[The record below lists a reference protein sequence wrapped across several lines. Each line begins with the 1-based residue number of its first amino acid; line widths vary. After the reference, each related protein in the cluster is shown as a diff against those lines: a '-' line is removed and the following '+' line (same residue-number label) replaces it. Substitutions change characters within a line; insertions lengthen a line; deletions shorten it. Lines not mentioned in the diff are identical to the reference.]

1 LEIAVVRIS
10 HFLCAFTMAIPTPAA
25 EPVEIV
31 VESDS
36 FASQGQIPARYTCDG
51 ADISPHL
58 SWSGVPANAKSL
70 VLSVDD
76 PDAPRGPWNHW
87 YVYDI
92 PSSIDR
98 LIEGAS
104 NTHRLPAGA
113 IEAMNDFMKYAYGGP
128 CPPTGRHR
136 YVFSVRAIDKALA
149 DRGLSRVEVER
160 RIAGHIIAEGKLTGV
175 YGPRIVH

>member
-1 LEIAVVRIS
+1 M
-10 HFLCAFTMAIPTPAA
+10 AFPSPAT
-25 EPVEIV
+25 EPVAIV

-36 FASQGQIPARYTCDG
+36 FVSHGEIPSRYTCDG

-58 SWSGVPANAKSL
+58 MWNGVPANAKSL

-76 PDAPRGPWNHW
+76 PDAPRGTWNHW

-92 PSSIDR
+92 PASADR

-104 NTHRLPAGA
+104 NTRRLPAGSV
-113 IEAMNDFMKYAYGGP
+113 EAMNDFMKYAYGGP

-136 YVFSVRAIDKALA
+136 YVFRVRAIDKAISEK
-149 DRGLSRVEVER
+149 GLSRVEVER
-160 RIAGHIIAEGKLTGV
+160 RLAGHILAEGKLVGV
-175 YGPRIVH
+175 YGPRVTH